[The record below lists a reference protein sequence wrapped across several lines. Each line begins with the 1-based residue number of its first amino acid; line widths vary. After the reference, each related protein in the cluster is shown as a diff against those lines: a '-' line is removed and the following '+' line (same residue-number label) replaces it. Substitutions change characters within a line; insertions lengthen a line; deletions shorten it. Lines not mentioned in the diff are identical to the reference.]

1 MLSKLAGLFMHDL
14 PDFIFPRACIVCGR
28 TLHRDEDEVCST
40 CVASLPFTIPDDDK
54 DSIAELRLAGK
65 FDFERAAFLLEYAPA
80 TPVQK
85 IVESFKYHGNERLA
99 IAMGRIMAAR
109 MERKHFFDSIDFII
123 PVPLHREK
131 QKERGYNQSEDIAKG
146 ISSVT
151 GLPVRTD
158 IMERV
163 HNDGSQTARSAFDR
177 ADAALGAFRK
187 TAAGELQ
194 GKHCLL
200 VDDVLTTGATLTGC
214 AAALSGSGLKI
225 SVLTLTGVV

>member
-1 MLSKLAGLFMHDL
+1 
-14 PDFIFPRACIVCGR
+14 
-28 TLHRDEDEVCST
+28 
-40 CVASLPFTIPDDDK
+40 
-54 DSIAELRLAGK
+54 
-65 FDFERAAFLLEYAPA
+65 
-80 TPVQK
+80 
-85 IVESFKYHGNERLA
+85 
-99 IAMGRIMAAR
+99 

-131 QKERGYNQSEDIAKG
+131 QKKRGYNQSEDIAKG

-187 TAAGELQ
+187 TAAGGLQ
-194 GKHCLL
+194 GRHCLL